1 MNKVCKSIVSCK
13 PLEYVDLIR
22 ALVSA
27 YYTGDMFLSFMLVRL
42 DSTQAYGEKYH
53 KDYSVPF

>member
-42 DSTQAYGEKYH
+42 DSTQAYG
-53 KDYSVPF
+53 